1 MNPIDIYIQ
10 NAPEFSQEILL
21 HFRKLVHQTIPDVEE
36 QIKWKFPHFIYNKE
50 MICSMA
56 AFSKHCAF
64 SFPKAALMKDKTLLE
79 KAKTEEAMGHFGKIK
94 TLQDLPSDSKIKAY
108 IKDSISLIG
117 QKSQEKIITVA
128 IPKVLKNL
136 LEENK
141 KAEACFLKMSP
152 SHQKEYINYI
162 SEAKKE
168 ETQMRR
174 AEKVLEMLLNK
185 SIQK

>member
-94 TLQDLPSDSKIKAY
+94 TIKTIFNAY
-108 IKDSISLIG
+108 FISI
-117 QKSQEKIITVA
+117 
-128 IPKVLKNL
+128 
-136 LEENK
+136 
-141 KAEACFLKMSP
+141 
-152 SHQKEYINYI
+152 I
-162 SEAKKE
+162 S
-168 ETQMRR
+168 TWFC
-174 AEKVLEMLLNK
+174 
-185 SIQK
+185 

>member
-1 MNPIDIYIQ
+1 MNPIDTYIQ
-10 NAPEFSQEILL
+10 TAPEFSQPILL
-21 HFRKLVHQTIPDVEE
+21 HFRNLVHLAIPDVEE
-36 QIKWKFPHFIYNKE
+36 QIKWNFPHFVYKKE
-50 MICSMA
+50 VICSMA

-64 SFPKAALMKDKTLLE
+64 SFPKAAMMKDKTLLE

-94 TLQDLPSDSKIKAY
+94 TLQDLPSDSKIKTY
-108 IKDSISLIG
+108 IKESVSLIG
-117 QKSQEKIITVA
+117 QKSQKKKANISVPTF
-128 IPKVLKNL
+128 LKKL

-141 KAEACFLKMSP
+141 KAEDCFLTMSP

-162 SEAKKE
+162 TEAKKE

-174 AEKVLEMLLNK
+174 AEKVMEMILNK